1 MLSMDPNTYENYQ
14 MDEAYQ
20 AGGANELITLMK
32 KQNRMMKILMIC
44 MAGIMAIML
53 LSAVILV
60 PKTVRIL
67 GEADAAMKN
76 VQVAVENLAEVSE
89 ALAEA
94 DLSGMIEDTRALVN
108 ESSIGIAEAIGK
120 LNQIE
125 FGTLNKAISDFQAV
139 VEPMARLFGR

>member
-1 MLSMDPNTYENYQ
+1 MDPNTYENYQ
-14 MDEAYQ
+14 MDESYQ
-20 AGGANELITLMK
+20 AGGASELITLMQ

-108 ESSIGIAEAIGK
+108 ESSIGITEAIGK

>member
-1 MLSMDPNTYENYQ
+1 MDPNTYENYQ
-14 MDEAYQ
+14 MDDSYQ
-20 AGGANELITLMK
+20 AGGAGELITLMK

-108 ESSIGIAEAIGK
+108 ESSIGITEAIGK

-125 FGTLNKAISDFQAV
+125 FGTLNKAIGDFQAV